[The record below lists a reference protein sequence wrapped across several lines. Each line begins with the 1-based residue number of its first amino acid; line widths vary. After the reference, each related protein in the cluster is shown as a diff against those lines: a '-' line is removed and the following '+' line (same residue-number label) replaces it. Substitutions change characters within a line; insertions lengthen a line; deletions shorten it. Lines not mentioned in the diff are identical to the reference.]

1 MTARLDDEHASTL
14 RQVVLR
20 MARALRSASADEG
33 LTPAQSGALAA
44 LVRLGP
50 TRAGDLAAVE
60 RLNPTMLSRVVAH
73 LEGQQ
78 LLERRADPNDRRG
91 QVLSVSPQGEALIE
105 RLRARRTQLLSEH
118 VDRLPEADAQALV
131 AALPA
136 LARLADSLSDGT
148 FAPLAQHL
156 EDAAAPGGGR

>member
-1 MTARLDDEHASTL
+1 MPTRLDDEHAVTL
-14 RQVVLR
+14 RQVVMR
-20 MARALRSASADEG
+20 MARALRQASADEG
-33 LTPAQSGALAA
+33 LTPAQSGALVA

-78 LLERRADPNDRRG
+78 LLERRPDPTDRRG
-91 QVLSVSPQGEALIE
+91 QVLSVSALGEALID
-105 RLRARRTQLLSEH
+105 RLRERRTQLLAEH

-136 LARLADSLSDGT
+136 LARLADSLSDGS
-148 FAPLAQHL
+148 FAPIAQQRA
-156 EDAAAPGGGR
+156 DVPPVAAR